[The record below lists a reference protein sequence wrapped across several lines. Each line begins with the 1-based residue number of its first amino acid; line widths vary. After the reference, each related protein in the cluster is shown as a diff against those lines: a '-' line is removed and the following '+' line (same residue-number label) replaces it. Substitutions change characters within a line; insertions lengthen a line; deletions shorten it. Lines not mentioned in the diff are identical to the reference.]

1 MNKILL
7 KGTPASLGVIKGKV
21 KILHDPSDSHII
33 KKGDI
38 LVVEMTDPLYMHAM
52 MRAGG
57 VITNIGGVLSHA
69 AIISR
74 ELRIPCIVGTG
85 NATEILTNDQ
95 LIILDATKGN
105 ILSCL

>member
-1 MNKILL
+1 MNNVLL
-7 KGTPASLGVIKGKV
+7 KGTPASLGTVKGKV
-21 KILHDPSDSHII
+21 KILHNQSESHKI

-69 AIISR
+69 AIVAR
-74 ELRIPCIVGTG
+74 ELHIPCIVGTG
-85 NATEILTNDQ
+85 NATEVLKDNQ
-95 LIILDATKGN
+95 LIVLDATKGEVRWE
-105 ILSCL
+105 

>member
-1 MNKILL
+1 MNKVLL
-7 KGTPASLGVIKGKV
+7 KGTPASLGTVKGKV
-21 KILHDPSDSHII
+21 KVLRDPSESHKI

-69 AIISR
+69 AIVAR
-74 ELRIPCIVGTG
+74 ELHIPCLVGTR
-85 NATEILTNDQ
+85 NATEALKNDQ
-95 LIILDATKGN
+95 LIILDATKGEVRWE
-105 ILSCL
+105 

>member
-1 MNKILL
+1 MNNVLL
-7 KGTPASLGVIKGKV
+7 KGTPASLGTVKGKV
-21 KILHDPSDSHII
+21 KILHNQSESHKI

-69 AIISR
+69 AIVAR
-74 ELRIPCIVGTG
+74 ELHIPCIVGTG
-85 NATEILTNDQ
+85 NATEILKEDQ
-95 LIILDATKGN
+95 LVILDATKGEVKN
-105 ILSCL
+105 E